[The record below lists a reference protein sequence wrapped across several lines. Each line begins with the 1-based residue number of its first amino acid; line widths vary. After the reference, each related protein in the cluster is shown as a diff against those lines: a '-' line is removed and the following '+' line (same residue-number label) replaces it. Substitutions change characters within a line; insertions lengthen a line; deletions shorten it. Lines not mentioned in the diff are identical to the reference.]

1 MNESRTVAF
10 SGIEKQIRDAGLTQ
24 SAMIGEAI
32 GDALAAAWFGAKR
45 LTATKYAALTH
56 RLAAYQR
63 LNLQR
68 RVATHH

>member
-1 MNESRTVAF
+1 MSESKTVAF

-32 GDALAAAWFGAKR
+32 GDALANAWFGAKR
-45 LTATKYAALTH
+45 LTAAKYAVLTH

-63 LNLQR
+63 LTVQR
-68 RVATHH
+68 RVAAHH